1 MTILQL
7 LCSFI
12 TQGRCVSF
20 RASAGTNGPDSDTAA
35 SRGPQP
41 APLAAPLSSPTGGRR
56 SACLPF
62 KQLSRVTL
70 DSCWQATVGRQPA
83 FNIFLCLSLNISLSV
98 VSRAQCPGRPSW
110 PSRRL
115 QQAHAGLLESRRLA
129 RCRRGY
135 DISGYQ
141 RGWSPLSTGPYPEPA
156 RTLWRLWRGI
166 MIMAG

>member
-20 RASAGTNGPDSDTAA
+20 RAYGPDSDTAA

-62 KQLSRVTL
+62 KHLSRVTL
-70 DSCWQATVGRQPA
+70 DSCWQATCLHL
-83 FNIFLCLSLNISLSV
+83 NIFLCLSLNIFSSV
-98 VSRAQCPGRPSW
+98 VRRAQCPGRPSW

-115 QQAHAGLLESRRLA
+115 QQANGGLLESRRLA